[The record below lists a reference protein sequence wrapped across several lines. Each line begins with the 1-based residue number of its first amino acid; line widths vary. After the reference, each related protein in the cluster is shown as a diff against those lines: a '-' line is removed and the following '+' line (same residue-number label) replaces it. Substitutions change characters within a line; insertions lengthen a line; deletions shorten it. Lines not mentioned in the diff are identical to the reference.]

1 MFSHF
6 EIKNNKVLPSE
17 NPESEILICFSPDES
32 EKKFLVDKY
41 NVDEHTLS
49 SALDPDEL
57 SRIELEPDH
66 AAIIYKR
73 PKNYSGK
80 DQLLFRVASGGL
92 FLFSDRLIVVLGE
105 EIPIFDGKHFTRV
118 GSLTDVMLKIIYRSI
133 FHFLEHLRVMNMISD
148 ELETKINASMDNKH
162 IINLFALEK
171 SLVYYLNAIN
181 SNGVLIEKLKNYCVR
196 MKFNQDE
203 IDFLDDMLIENTQC
217 YKQAEIYSNI
227 LASLMDARASIIG
240 NNLNVIMKTLTIIT
254 IAIMVP
260 TFVVSAFS
268 MNVRIPLSEIEF
280 AFYII
285 MGLAA
290 TSIATV
296 WFLWKRK
303 KWV

>member
-6 EIKNNKVLPSE
+6 EIKNNKVQPSE
-17 NPESEILICFSPDES
+17 NQESEILICFSPDES

-66 AAIIYKR
+66 AAVIYKR

-105 EIPIFDGKHFTRV
+105 EIPLFDGKQFTRI
-118 GSLTDVMLKIIYRSI
+118 GSLADVMLKVIYRSI

-148 ELETKINASMDNKH
+148 ELETKINASMDNKN

-203 IDFLDDMLIENTQC
+203 IDFLDDMLIENT
-217 YKQAEIYSNI
+217 
-227 LASLMDARASIIG
+227 
-240 NNLNVIMKTLTIIT
+240 
-254 IAIMVP
+254 
-260 TFVVSAFS
+260 
-268 MNVRIPLSEIEF
+268 
-280 AFYII
+280 
-285 MGLAA
+285 
-290 TSIATV
+290 
-296 WFLWKRK
+296 
-303 KWV
+303 

>member
-17 NPESEILICFSPDES
+17 NPESEILLCFSPDES
-32 EKKFLVDKY
+32 EKKYLVDKY

-92 FLFSDRLIVVLGE
+92 FLFSNKLIVVLGE
-105 EIPIFDGKHFTRV
+105 EIPLFDGKHFTRV
-118 GSLTDVMLKIIYRSI
+118 GSLADVMLKVIYRSI

-148 ELETKINASMDNKH
+148 ELETKINASMDNKN

-203 IDFLDDMLIENTQC
+203 IDFLDDMFIENTQC

-227 LASLMDARASIIG
+227 LASLLGARASIVG

-268 MNVRIPLSEIEF
+268 MNVRIPLSELEF

-285 MGLAA
+285 MGLA
-290 TSIATV
+290 TISIATV
-296 WFLWKRK
+296 WMIWKRK
-303 KWV
+303 KWI